1 MVEADSVGTASSEG
15 LGYATKIMR
24 CVGTESN
31 VIECTY
37 TNVNSS
43 CRTVATVTCIN
54 PSKLCHIKVI
64 LKGQTGSRGSSNVTY
79 ASKGGGGKQ
88 SVTTPSL
95 LY

>member
-31 VIECTY
+31 VTQCTY
-37 TNVNSS
+37 TNVVN
-43 CRTVATVTCIN
+43 CGAVATVTCIN
-54 PSKLCHIKVI
+54 PSKLCHIYSRNNWV
-64 LKGQTGSRGSSNVTY
+64 KGQFKRYVTLPRGR
-79 ASKGGGGKQ
+79 GKQ